1 MTPEPATVA
10 GSVPAGPVT
19 EPGLVIE
26 PGLVAEPGPV
36 TKPGPSPSA
45 GSSDRLARATF
56 TVLFVCTGNTYRSPL
71 AERLLAA
78 RLGPGTGV
86 RVGSAGTKAPWGEGM
101 DRATRAVLTGLGGDA
116 EGFRPRLLTAEL
128 VAGAS
133 LVLGLER
140 EHREAAV
147 RLVPVALRRC
157 FTLKEFVRLAEG
169 DEGPGQGLDVV
180 ARAAARR
187 GTVCAP
193 RPADDDIADPWGEPY
208 EVLRRCGEDIDAL
221 AVRLAALLSAERG
234 TAVPL

>member
-1 MTPEPATVA
+1 MTRRPA
-10 GSVPAGPVT
+10 T
-19 EPGLVIE
+19 EPGL
-26 PGLVAEPGPV
+26 
-36 TKPGPSPSA
+36 SPSA
-45 GSSDRLARATF
+45 GSSDGPTDPRATF

-86 RVGSAGTKAPWGEGM
+86 RVASAGTEAPWGDTM
-101 DRATRAVLTGLGGDA
+101 DPATRSVLMGLGGDA

-140 EHREAAV
+140 RHREAAV

-169 DEGPGQGLDVV
+169 DAGPGQGIDVV
-180 ARAAARR
+180 ARAVARR

-193 RPADDDIADPWGEPY
+193 RPADDDIDDPSGEPY
-208 EVLRRCGEDIDAL
+208 DVLRSCGQDIDAV

-234 TAVPL
+234 PAVPL

>member
-1 MTPEPATVA
+1 MIPEPAPTA
-10 GSVPAGPVT
+10 RSVSARPAT
-19 EPGLVIE
+19 EPGL
-26 PGLVAEPGPV
+26 
-36 TKPGPSPSA
+36 SPSA
-45 GSSDRLARATF
+45 GSSDGLTDPRATF

-78 RLGPGTGV
+78 RLGPDTRV
-86 RVGSAGTKAPWGEGM
+86 RVGSAGTEAPWGDKM
-101 DRATRAVLTGLGGDA
+101 DRATRSVLTGLGGDA
-116 EGFRPRLLTAEL
+116 RGFRPRLLTAEL

-140 EHREAAV
+140 QHREAAV

-169 DEGPGQGLDVV
+169 DAGPGQGIDVV
-180 ARAAARR
+180 ARAVARR

-193 RPADDDIADPWGEPY
+193 RPADDDIADPRRESY
-208 EVLRRCGEDIDAL
+208 DVLRRCGEDIDAV

-234 TAVPL
+234 PVVRL

>member
-1 MTPEPATVA
+1 M
-10 GSVPAGPVT
+10 
-19 EPGLVIE
+19 
-26 PGLVAEPGPV
+26 
-36 TKPGPSPSA
+36 
-45 GSSDRLARATF
+45 
-56 TVLFVCTGNTYRSPL
+56 CTGNTYRSPL

-86 RVGSAGTKAPWGEGM
+86 RVGSAGTEAPWGDRM
-101 DRATRAVLTGLGGDA
+101 DRATRSVLTGLGGDA

-128 VAGAS
+128 VADAS

-140 EHREAAV
+140 RHREAAV

-169 DEGPGQGLDVV
+169 DAGPEQGIDVV
-180 ARAAARR
+180 ARAVARR

-208 EVLRRCGEDIDAL
+208 DVLRRCGEDIDAV
-221 AVRLAALLSAERG
+221 AVRLAALLSAESG
-234 TAVPL
+234 SAAPL